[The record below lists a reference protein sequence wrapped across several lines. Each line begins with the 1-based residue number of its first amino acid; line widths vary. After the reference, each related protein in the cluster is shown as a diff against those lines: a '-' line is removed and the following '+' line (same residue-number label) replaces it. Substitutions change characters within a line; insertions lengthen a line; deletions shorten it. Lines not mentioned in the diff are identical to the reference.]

1 MKSRLVYLAF
11 VFLIML
17 KLNNHA
23 FDLKRPL
30 LMGILNITPDS
41 FSDGG
46 KYLTL
51 NEALKRAHE
60 MIEEGV
66 DIIDIGGESTRPG
79 SEPVSLDEELKRIIP
94 IIEAL
99 KKDSDIAIS
108 VDTYK
113 PQVMKEA
120 IDRDVAMINDVYAL
134 RQPGAIDVIKHSK
147 VGICLMHMQGTP
159 QTMQINPHY
168 TNVVSEVKSFLE
180 ARANDLVIEG
190 IKKSRMILDPGFGFG
205 KTFEHNIELLQHLES
220 FNSLK
225 LPVLVGLSRK
235 SFIRKILNGE
245 HDDHLSGS
253 IAAAIF
259 SVIKGA
265 KILRVH
271 DIKETKSALN
281 IINVAQGI
289 A

>member
-1 MKSRLVYLAF
+1 
-11 VFLIML
+11 ML
-17 KLNNHA
+17 QLNNHA

-79 SEPVSLDEELKRIIP
+79 AEPVSLDEELKRITP

-113 PQVMKEA
+113 PQVMKEV
-120 IDRDVAMINDVYAL
+120 IDMDVAMINDVYAL
-134 RQPGAIDVIKHSK
+134 RQPGAIDVVKTSK

-159 QTMQINPHY
+159 QTMQINPQY
-168 TNVVSEVKSFLE
+168 INVVSEVKSFLE
-180 ARANDLVIEG
+180 ARANDLVSDG
-190 IKKSRMILDPGFGFG
+190 IDKSRIILDPGFGFG

-220 FNSLK
+220 FKSLK
-225 LPVLVGLSRK
+225 LPLLVGLSRK

>member
-1 MKSRLVYLAF
+1 
-11 VFLIML
+11 ML
-17 KLNNHA
+17 QLNKHV

-30 LMGILNITPDS
+30 VMGILNITPDS

-51 NEALKRAHE
+51 SEALKRAHE

-79 SEPVSLDEELKRIIP
+79 SEPVSAKEELKRITP

-99 KKDSDIAIS
+99 KRESNIAIS

-113 PQVMKEA
+113 PEVMKEV
-120 IDRDVAMINDVYAL
+120 IDMDVAMINDVYAL
-134 RQPGAIDVIKHSK
+134 TQPGAIDIIKKSN

-159 QTMQINPHY
+159 KTMQVNPTY
-168 TNVVSEVKSFLE
+168 QNVASEVQSFLK
-180 ARANDLVIEG
+180 ARADLLIKEG
-190 IKKSRMILDPGFGFG
+190 IDKSRIILDPGFGFG
-205 KTFEHNIELLQHLES
+205 KTFEHNIELLQGLKSFQSLE
-220 FNSLK
+220 
-225 LPVLVGLSRK
+225 LPILVGLSRK
-235 SFIRKILNGE
+235 SFIRKILNDE

-253 IAAAIF
+253 ISAAIF
-259 SVIKGA
+259 SVLKGA

-271 DIKETKSALN
+271 DVKETKSALKV
-281 IINVAQGI
+281 INVALGR

>member
-1 MKSRLVYLAF
+1 
-11 VFLIML
+11 ML

-79 SEPVSLDEELKRIIP
+79 SEPISLDEELKRIIP

-147 VGICLMHMQGTP
+147 VGVCLMHMQGTP
-159 QTMQINPHY
+159 QTMQINPDY

-180 ARANDLVIEG
+180 ARANDLVSEG
-190 IKKSRMILDPGFGFG
+190 VEKSRMILDPGFGFG
-205 KTFEHNIELLQHLES
+205 KTFEHNIALLQHLES

>member
-1 MKSRLVYLAF
+1 
-11 VFLIML
+11 ML
-17 KLNNHA
+17 QLNKHV

-30 LMGILNITPDS
+30 IMGILNITPDS

-46 KYLTL
+46 QYLTL
-51 NEALKRAHE
+51 DEALKRAHQ

-79 SEPVSLDEELKRIIP
+79 SEPVSADEELKRITP
-94 IIEAL
+94 IIEVL
-99 KKDSDIAIS
+99 KKKSDIAIS

-113 PQVMKEA
+113 PQVMKEV
-120 IDRDVAMINDVYAL
+120 IGMDVAMINDVYAL
-134 RQPGAIDVIKHSK
+134 SQPGAIDIIKQSH

-159 QTMQINPHY
+159 KTMQQNPHY
-168 TNVVSEVKSFLE
+168 TNVVSEVKLFLE
-180 ARANDLVIEG
+180 ARAKHLMSEG
-190 IKKSRMILDPGFGFG
+190 MDKSRIILDPGFGFG
-205 KTFEHNIELLQHLES
+205 KTFEHNIELLQQLES
-220 FNSLK
+220 FQTLK
-225 LPVLVGLSRK
+225 LPLLVGLSRK
-235 SFIRKILNGE
+235 SFIRKILNGDY
-245 HDDHLSGS
+245 DDHLSGS
-253 IAAAIF
+253 ISAAIF

-271 DIKETKSALN
+271 DVKETKSALK

>member
-1 MKSRLVYLAF
+1 
-11 VFLIML
+11 ML

-79 SEPVSLDEELKRIIP
+79 SEPVSPDEELKRIIP

-120 IDRDVAMINDVYAL
+120 IDRNVAMINDVYAL
-134 RQPGAIDVIKHSK
+134 RQPGAIDIIKHSK

-180 ARANDLVIEG
+180 ARANDLVSEG
-190 IKKSRMILDPGFGFG
+190 VEKSRMILDPGFGFG
-205 KTFEHNIELLQHLES
+205 KTFEHNITLLQDLES
-220 FNSLK
+220 FKSLK
-225 LPVLVGLSRK
+225 LPLLVGLSRK

>member
-1 MKSRLVYLAF
+1 
-11 VFLIML
+11 ML
-17 KLNNHA
+17 QLNKHV

-51 NEALKRAHE
+51 NEALKHAHE

-79 SEPVSLDEELKRIIP
+79 SEPVSADEELKRITP

-113 PQVMKEA
+113 AEVMKEA
-120 IDRDVAMINDVYAL
+120 IDMDVAMINDVYAL

-159 QTMQINPHY
+159 QTMQINPQY
-168 TNVVSEVKSFLE
+168 TNVVNEVKLFLE
-180 ARANDLVIEG
+180 ARANDLVSEG
-190 IKKSRMILDPGFGFG
+190 IDKSRMILDPGFGFG

-220 FNSLK
+220 LQSLK
-225 LPVLVGLSRK
+225 LPLLVGLSRK
-235 SFIRKILNGE
+235 SFIRKILSGE

-271 DIKETKSALN
+271 DIKETKSALKV
-281 IINVAQGI
+281 INVAQGI

>member
-1 MKSRLVYLAF
+1 
-11 VFLIML
+11 ML

-79 SEPVSLDEELKRIIP
+79 SEPISLDEELKRIIP

-147 VGICLMHMQGTP
+147 VGVCLMHMQGTP

-180 ARANDLVIEG
+180 ARANDLVSEG
-190 IKKSRMILDPGFGFG
+190 VEKSRMILDPGFGFG
-205 KTFEHNIELLQHLES
+205 KTFEHNITLLQDLES
-220 FNSLK
+220 FKSLK
-225 LPVLVGLSRK
+225 LPLLVGLSRK

>member
-1 MKSRLVYLAF
+1 
-11 VFLIML
+11 ML
-17 KLNNHA
+17 QLNKHV

-51 NEALKRAHE
+51 SEALKRAHK
-60 MIEEGV
+60 MIEEGA

-79 SEPVSLDEELKRIIP
+79 SEPVSADEELKRIAP

-99 KKDSDIAIS
+99 KKDSNIAIS

-113 PQVMKEA
+113 PEVMREV
-120 IDRDVAMINDVYAL
+120 IDMDVAMINDVFAL
-134 RQPGAIDVIKHSK
+134 TQPGAIDIIKKSN

-159 QTMQINPHY
+159 KTMQGNPTY
-168 TNVVSEVKSFLE
+168 QNVVSEVQLFLK
-180 ARANDLVIEG
+180 ARADLLIKEG
-190 IKKSRMILDPGFGFG
+190 IDKSRIILDPGFGFG
-205 KTFEHNIELLQHLES
+205 KTFEHNIQLLQGLES
-220 FNSLK
+220 FQSLK
-225 LPVLVGLSRK
+225 LPLLVGLSRK

-253 IAAAIF
+253 ISAAIF
-259 SVIKGA
+259 SVLKGA

-271 DIKETKSALN
+271 DVKETKSALK
-281 IINVAQGI
+281 IINIAQGTT
-289 A
+289 

>member
-1 MKSRLVYLAF
+1 
-11 VFLIML
+11 ML
-17 KLNNHA
+17 QLNKHV

-66 DIIDIGGESTRPG
+66 DIIDIGGESTHPG
-79 SEPVSLDEELKRIIP
+79 SEPVSADEELKRIMP

-113 PQVMKEA
+113 AEVMKEV
-120 IDRDVAMINDVYAL
+120 IDIDVAMINDVYAL
-134 RQPGAIDVIKHSK
+134 SQPGAIDVIKHSK

-159 QTMQINPHY
+159 QTMQINPQY
-168 TNVVSEVKSFLE
+168 TNVVNEVKLFLE
-180 ARANDLVIEG
+180 ARANDLVSEG
-190 IKKSRMILDPGFGFG
+190 IDKSRMILDPGFGFG

-220 FNSLK
+220 FHSLK
-225 LPVLVGLSRK
+225 LPLLVGLSRK
-235 SFIRKILNGE
+235 SFIKKILSGE

-271 DIKETKSALN
+271 DIKETKSALKV
-281 IINVAQGI
+281 INVAQGI

>member
-1 MKSRLVYLAF
+1 
-11 VFLIML
+11 ML

-51 NEALKRAHE
+51 NQALKRAHE

-79 SEPVSLDEELKRIIP
+79 SEPISLDEELKRIIP

-180 ARANDLVIEG
+180 ARANDLVSEG
-190 IKKSRMILDPGFGFG
+190 IEKSRMILDPGFGFG
-205 KTFEHNIELLQHLES
+205 KTFEHNIALLQHLES
-220 FNSLK
+220 FKSLK
-225 LPVLVGLSRK
+225 LPLLVGLSRK